1 MCNSLVQSI
10 DPEHVHMKRLVV
22 AALQLTAT
30 SVTIKMLTF
39 FVVNFAALIFLAAG
53 SREL

>member
-1 MCNSLVQSI
+1 MCNSA
-10 DPEHVHMKRLVV
+10 DPEQVHMKRLVV

-39 FVVNFAALIFLAAG
+39 FVVNLAALIFLAAG